1 MIQVRSLSTQCG
13 QITTTDQDVA
23 SALPLVLRAAIYN
36 SILGLGT
43 AKSTLEI
50 NCPTGNC
57 TFDRSNTLGFCS
69 TCSDVT
75 EEVTENCNLIP
86 TTDTTS
92 GTNCTYHLPG
102 GVEIA
107 ARNEQIPD
115 DYGSAEAQSPL
126 FRKTTNMSAVALP
139 RYQTLYG
146 NDPNVVKSYEDPDY
160 TTPAPAKTVFQGLT
174 DPILGFGRIVFNES
188 TDPMT
193 AIGGKIMP
201 TATEC
206 ALSWCVQALDTS
218 IQNGV
223 LNQTVVGTWS
233 NSSALDTSDV
243 YLRPDFSSNVTEVG
257 GDKGYYVSAMSNLPL
272 VKFLQDAFNAT
283 MEGISL
289 PGMDYT
295 EQELFDLTI
304 YSSDIAQALWYAD
317 DLDGLMDNLAAR
329 MTDALRNLYSDPA
342 SNATNLGKVYTTRT
356 YVLVAWPW
364 LILPVGLVLASC
376 MVLFAAIISSSR
388 HQTIVWKSSSLA
400 PLFHGFAD
408 GEGRCR
414 HEVYREQMEMA
425 AEEMKVQLA
434 EDINGDLRLVE
445 LKQLS
450 SKASGPHSRRWM
462 KWLGTGKQRS

>member
-1 MIQVRSLSTQCG
+1 MIRVRSPRTQSG
-13 QITTTDQDVA
+13 LITTTDQDVA
-23 SALPLVLRAAIYN
+23 SALPLGLRAAIYN
-36 SILGLGT
+36 SLLGLGT
-43 AKSTLEI
+43 AKSTLGI
-50 NCPTGNC
+50 NCTTGNC

-75 EEVTENCNLIP
+75 EEVTGNCSIIP
-86 TTDTTS
+86 TTDSTS
-92 GTNCTYHLPG
+92 GTNCTYYLPG
-102 GVEIA
+102 GVKIA
-107 ARNEQIPD
+107 ARNEQIPN
-115 DYGSAEAQSPL
+115 DYGPAVGESSL
-126 FRKTTNMSAVALP
+126 FRKTTNMSAVVLP
-139 RYQTLYG
+139 RFETLYG
-146 NDPNVVKSYEDPDY
+146 NDPNVVRGFEDADY
-160 TTPAPAKTVFQGLT
+160 TTPKPGKTVFQGVA

-193 AIGGKIMP
+193 AIGGRIMP

-206 ALSWCVQALDTS
+206 ALSWCVQTLDTS

-223 LNQTVVGTWS
+223 LNQTVVATWS

-243 YLRPDFSSNVTEVG
+243 YLRPDFTSNVGEVDE
-257 GDKGYYVSAMSNLPL
+257 DKGYYISAMSNLPL
-272 VKFLQDAFNAT
+272 VKFLEDAFKAT

-289 PGMDYT
+289 PGAGFT

-317 DLDGLMDNLAAR
+317 DLDGLMDNLADR

-342 SNATNLGKVYTTRT
+342 SDATSLGKVYTSQT

-376 MVLFAAIISSSR
+376 MVLLAAIISSSR

-400 PLFHGFAD
+400 PLFHGLAD
-408 GEGRCR
+408 GEGRNQ
-414 HEVYREQMEMA
+414 HSVYRSQMEMT
-425 AEEMKVQLA
+425 AEEMKVRLA
-434 EDINGDLRLVE
+434 EDTHGDLRLVE
-445 LKQLS
+445 LKQQS
-450 SKASGPHSRRWM
+450 SKASGSHVRRWT